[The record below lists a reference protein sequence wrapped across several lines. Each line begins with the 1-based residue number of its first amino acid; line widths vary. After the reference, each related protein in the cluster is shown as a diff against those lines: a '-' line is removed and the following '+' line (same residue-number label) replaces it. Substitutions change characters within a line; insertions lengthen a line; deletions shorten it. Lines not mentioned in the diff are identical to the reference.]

1 MGKKSHKKSVKAQ
14 YLTENKPQIKTA
26 IDEEQTEN
34 SPVQSQTINTKV
46 RSSAEMQD
54 EEDNVVHDDE
64 SPRDPKKFIL
74 ASESEDDSIKLQ
86 EITNTFDDTETSKQ
100 EQESDDEKIKILPKE
115 LTKLSPLKSSL

>member
-1 MGKKSHKKSVKAQ
+1 
-14 YLTENKPQIKTA
+14 
-26 IDEEQTEN
+26 
-34 SPVQSQTINTKV
+34 
-46 RSSAEMQD
+46 MQD

-86 EITNTFDDTETSKQ
+86 EITNTLDDTETSKQ